1 MFFQQPPSATFRKNF
16 SSGLGFGLTLL
27 LLSALV
33 LACSFGSSNKCTAT
47 LSYQEKTYTG
57 ADAKSEKAVSN
68 ACNKY
73 CRDDDPGYEAMY
85 RIWLDS
91 PAGRAAGQPSK
102 EEAIY
107 KNERLL
113 DYVTITCANKCV
125 GWTKDGTAKVD
136 TKCD

>member
-1 MFFQQPPSATFRKNF
+1 MFFQQPSNATPPKTF
-16 SSGLGFGLTLL
+16 SSGLGLGVTVLL
-27 LLSALV
+27 LAAVV
-33 LACSFGSSNKCTAT
+33 LACSFGPSNKCTAT
-47 LSYQEKTYTG
+47 LSYQGKTYTG

-85 RIWLDS
+85 RIWLGS
-91 PAGRAAGQPSK
+91 PAGQAAGRPSK
-102 EEAIY
+102 EQAIY
-107 KNERLL
+107 KSERLL

>member
-1 MFFQQPPSATFRKNF
+1 MDSNVGHRASF
-16 SSGLGFGLTLL
+16 
-27 LLSALV
+27 LLSLSVLV
-33 LACSFGSSNKCTAT
+33 VTLVACSFGSSNKCTAT
-47 LSYQEKTYTG
+47 LTYQGKTYTG
-57 ADAKSEKAVSN
+57 MDKEKEKAVSN

-91 PAGRAAGQPSK
+91 PAGRAAGRPSK

-107 KNERLL
+107 KSDRLL

-125 GWTKDGTAKVD
+125 GWTKSGMAKAE